1 MEKEGIEKANKFNTI
16 MFKLRKI
23 IKAKKEGRK
32 YTDRLCLGFSVYIV
46 AKILID
52 RVIEN
57 RFASFTLGIHTVSVS

>member
-23 IKAKKEGRK
+23 IKAKEGRK